1 MANLTDKIVPKVT
14 FDYALGELENIYAKK
29 TAFDTLHTQVQG
41 IANEGGEP
49 NKIESIKLN
58 GVTQTITDK
67 VVDIIVSDPD
77 MSAYSTTEQ
86 MNTAISTAVAGANHI
101 SRSIVD
107 ALPDTGD
114 EKTIYMVSNGKT
126 DGNNVYTEYM
136 WINNK
141 FEIVG
146 STDID
151 LSDYVKVQDIELMS
165 VAEARA
171 ILYPEP

>member
-29 TAFDTLHTQVQG
+29 TAFDNLNTQVQG
-41 IANEGGEP
+41 IVETGGEA
-49 NKIESIKLN
+49 NIVN
-58 GVTQTITDK
+58 GVKVNGVVQPINEKIVEIT
-67 VVDIIVSDPD
+67 VADPD

-114 EKTIYMVSNGKT
+114 EKTIYMVLNGKT